1 MQSLELGVR
10 LPIVGFVF
18 SLGLFE
24 ELRVWFSPN
33 ARRAKVVRHSRS

>member
-10 LPIVGFVF
+10 LLIVGSVF

-24 ELRVWFSPN
+24 EIRVWFSPN
-33 ARRAKVVRHSRS
+33 ARRANVV